1 MQHSSEYFGANHCRI
16 PASISAVITA
26 VFPWAFRRQLLK
38 HFSEHFNGNL
48 WPDFCAICALC
59 AWMLRLCLLQSYAHC
74 CNGSRPLFLKRAAR
88 ASRLLLQRLQGPDFC
103 AICALCAWMLR
114 LCLLQSYAQCCNGS
128 RPLFLKRAARAS
140 RLLLQRLQGADFCAI
155 CALCAW
161 MLRLCLL
168 QSYVQCCN
176 GSKPY
181 NGLTFWRL
189 LWISFYLI
197 CS

>member
-1 MQHSSEYFGANHCRI
+1 MQCVSEHFGANHSSISANISAPFTAALIYFSELFDGMQSLQHSSEYFGANHCRI

-38 HFSEHFNGNL
+38 HVSEHFNGNL

-74 CNGSRPLFLKRAAR
+74 CNGSRPLF
-88 ASRLLLQRLQGPDFC
+88 P
-103 AICALCAWMLR
+103 
-114 LCLLQSYAQCCNGS
+114 
-128 RPLFLKRAARAS
+128 KRAARAS

-168 QSYVQCCN
+168 QSYAHCCN
-176 GSKPY
+176 DSRPLFLKKSCQ
-181 NGLTFWRL
+181 GLKAASAKAART
-189 LWISFYLI
+189 
-197 CS
+197 